1 MTFGPEGETTV
12 LIVDD
17 TPENLSVLHNLLGTR
32 YRCQIATSGSVALE
46 IARRSPQP
54 DLILLDVVM
63 TGMDGFEVCRRLKAD
78 PVTEGIP
85 VIFLTVQSDAR
96 DEQEGLELGAVDYIM
111 KPISPALVLA
121 RVRTHLHLKAT
132 RDFLKDKSE
141 YLEAEV
147 VRRTSEIGM
156 IQDIAM
162 VALGSLAETRDNETG
177 AHIRRTQHFMKLLAD
192 KAAKLPEF
200 QKALPEETIILL
212 YKSAP
217 LHDIGK
223 VGIPD
228 HILLKPGR
236 LTPQEFEVM
245 KTHTVLGTQAIQAA
259 ERHFGKNA
267 SFLKSISFLEPA
279 SEIALSHHERWDGAG
294 YPLGLAGENIPLSGR
309 LMAVADVYD
318 ALRSE
323 RVYKPPYPHEKAVS
337 LIQEGQNGQFDPRL
351 VDIFLKTADEWRD
364 IYRAYRI

>member
-1 MTFGPEGETTV
+1 MKFAPEDETTILV
-12 LIVDD
+12 VDD
-17 TPENLSVLHNLLGTR
+17 VPENISLLHNLLETY
-32 YRCQIATSGSVALE
+32 YRCQIATSGPEALE
-46 IARRSPQP
+46 LARRTPQP
-54 DLILLDVVM
+54 SLILLDIVM
-63 TGMDGFEVCRRLKAD
+63 DGMDGFEVCRRLKAD
-78 PVTEGIP
+78 PLTESIP
-85 VIFLTVQSDAR
+85 VIFLTVQSDAQ
-96 DEQEGLELGAVDYIM
+96 DEQAGLELGAVDYIM

-121 RVRTHLHLKAT
+121 RVKTHLHLKAT

-147 VRRTSEIGM
+147 IRRTSEIGM

-177 AHIRRTQHFMKLLAD
+177 AHIRRTQHFMKLLASE
-192 KAAKLPEF
+192 AAKTPAF
-200 QKALPEETIILL
+200 QNELPEEMIALL

-245 KTHTVLGTQAIQAA
+245 KTHTILGMQAIQAA
-259 ERHFGKNA
+259 ERHFGRNA
-267 SFLKSISFLEPA
+267 SFLQSISFLQPA
-279 SEIALSHHERWDGAG
+279 REIAVSHHERWDGHG
-294 YPLGLAGENIPLSGR
+294 YPQGLSGEGIPLSGR

-323 RVYKPPYPHEKAVS
+323 RVYKPPYTHEKAVS
-337 LIQEGQNGQFDPRL
+337 LIREGQNGQFDPRM
-351 VDIFLKTADEWRD
+351 VEIFLETETQWRD
-364 IYRAYRI
+364 IYQEYGT